1 MQQLV
6 DFVVVVVVVPDAP
19 HCLDVVP
26 AGAAEQRGVDAGV
39 SAHRAVRQVVDR
51 PELVVQALRRVLVKP
66 DQYCKLLQIP
76 HFVFFLYISLGR
88 NLVICTHSF
97 LYKSTDATI

>member
-26 AGAAEQRGVDAGV
+26 AGAAEERGVDAGV

-51 PELVVQALRRVLVKP
+51 AELVVQTLRRVLVKP
-66 DQYCKLLQIP
+66 GHYCKLSWILY
-76 HFVFFLYISLGR
+76 FVYFDIHITGKKSLYSLIS
-88 NLVICTHSF
+88 VHTCMCPQ
-97 LYKSTDATI
+97 